1 MQRAWQALPASTTVI
16 TIAHRASSLAWMD
29 RVLVMDGGKLVE
41 DGKPRDLLAGTSGS
55 SYYRAAIEKDGHKA
69 VAAALKVAVA
79 WDAKKQGTR
88 T

>member
-1 MQRAWQALPASTTVI
+1 MI

-41 DGKPRDLLAGTSGS
+41 DGKPRDLLAGPDGS
-55 SYYRAAIEKDGHKA
+55 SYYRAAIEKDGSKA
-69 VAAALKVAVA
+69 VEAALQVAVT
-79 WDAKKQGTR
+79 WDAKKQSTS